1 MTEAVKTHN
10 DDSDYRVELKLPT
23 QIEQKLHF
31 IREEIATDYP
41 FIHRLAIAII
51 NPERGTIQTF
61 ASDEDV
67 SSNIHN
73 YEAIL
78 SDCDSLQ
85 AILASGEERVIND
98 MSVFNNGQ
106 HRHTELL
113 KDAGYHASYTVPLAV
128 DNKVLGFF
136 FANSRESHVLVG
148 EVLNR
153 LKLTSM
159 IIALWLHQDI
169 FRFNVLKSTIESMRY
184 LSKQRDP
191 ETGEHLLRMSSYSL
205 LIARE
210 VANVYQLSDS
220 QISYIYFY
228 AQLHDLGKITI
239 PDNILLKNGKLTPDE
254 FDVMKTHTTSGEAIA
269 KKLIHLYGLE
279 NIPYISILSAV
290 VRSHHEKLDGSG
302 YPDGLAGEQIP
313 IEARIVAVADIF
325 DALTT
330 HRPYKTPWTNQQAF
344 DELQRQAN
352 VKLDPL
358 CVEALTKNEKK
369 ITNIQRIF
377 RESEH

>member
-1 MTEAVKTHN
+1 MTEAVKTTNGSN
-10 DDSDYRVELKLPT
+10 DYSVELKMPT
-23 QIEQKLHF
+23 LIEQKLHF
-31 IREEIATDYP
+31 IREEIAADYP
-41 FIHRLAIAII
+41 FIHRLAVAII

-61 ASDEDV
+61 ASDEDI

-78 SDCDSLQ
+78 SDCNSLQ
-85 AILASGEERVIND
+85 AILANGEERIIND
-98 MSVFNNGQ
+98 MAVFDSGQ
-106 HRHTELL
+106 HRHTALL
-113 KDAGYHASYTVPLAV
+113 KDAGFHASYTVPLTV
-128 DNKVLGFF
+128 DGNVLGFF
-136 FANSRESHVLVG
+136 FANSRQAHVLVG

-159 IIALWLHQDI
+159 IIALWMHQDI
-169 FRFNVLKSTIESMRY
+169 FRFNILKSTIESMRY
-184 LSKQRDP
+184 VSKQRDP

-210 VANVYQLSDS
+210 VADAYELSDT

-239 PDNILLKNGKLTPDE
+239 PDKILLKNGKLTPE
-254 FDVMKTHTTSGEAIA
+254 EYEVMKTHTTSGEAIA

-302 YPDGLAGEQIP
+302 YPDGLVGEQIP
-313 IEARIVAVADIF
+313 VEARIVAVADIF

-344 DELQRQAN
+344 AELGRQAGE
-352 VKLDPL
+352 KLDPL
-358 CVEALTKNEKK
+358 CVEALVKNEEK
-369 ITNIQRIF
+369 ILNIQKIF
-377 RESEH
+377 HETEH